1 MRRGALAALTA
12 ALLLT
17 SAACATT
24 DDSST
29 SDGTPSGAS
38 SQVVPP
44 TSSPAATSSA
54 ATSPT
59 AAPRPAGQSQ
69 GATVK
74 ANATVDRIVDGD
86 TLVAVIGGQR
96 EKVRLIGINTPESV
110 DPDRPVMCFGKEASR
125 HLEELV
131 PPGTPVR
138 VERDVEP
145 RDKYGRVLGY
155 VYRARDGL
163 FVNLAQVT
171 DGFANQYTF
180 PPNVA
185 HTNEFKQAASQARAQ
200 NVGLWGACPAPFQ
213 K

>member
-1 MRRGALAALTA
+1 MRRGLLAGLTA
-12 ALLLT
+12 ALLL
-17 SAACATT
+17 SAAACATT
-24 DDSST
+24 DDTTT
-29 SDGTPSGAS
+29 SDGTPSVPVSKVGA
-38 SQVVPP
+38 PP
-44 TSSPAATSSA
+44 SGASA
-54 ATSPT
+54 ATPTSAPQDASSP
-59 AAPRPAGQSQ
+59 
-69 GATVK
+69 VE

-110 DPDRPVMCFGKEASR
+110 DPDRPVMCFGQEASR

-131 PPGTPVR
+131 PPGTRVR
-138 VERDVEP
+138 IERDVEP

-155 VYRARDGL
+155 VYRAADGL

-185 HTNEFKQAASQARAQ
+185 HVNEFKQAAAQARGQ
-200 NVGLWGACPAPFQ
+200 RVGLWGACPAPFQ